1 SLIAMDQGPVSTAS
15 LFYTTHAPSNVA
27 GADTSPKNQNLP
39 DAVRLDHF
47 EVRATIEW
55 IREGGYGRVALQFP
69 DSLLGEAVPVSR
81 DIELALDGVQVFIL
95 ADTSYRS
102 CCVDEVAA
110 RHASCDAIV
119 HYGDACLSALTQKI
133 PVRYVLGRF
142 PLDAEAFTAALSS
155 VAFTEDPIVLL
166 TDTQYTYAV
175 ETLAASTSTAIVRPV
190 EACPLAAKVNGDAIE
205 NVDKERISLGRI
217 LPTGFTEMQAVQII
231 FVGSQNSALLPLWLL
246 THPQC
251 ARILHYDPTTTP
263 GAVTVAEPSSWRG
276 LRRRLFMVE
285 KVRDANT
292 IGLVVGT
299 VAVAGHR
306 EAVHR
311 IRALAKAA
319 GKKVYVISVGKVN
332 VAKLANFSADVDTF
346 VLLSCPFGVLL
357 DTSSFDKPVV
367 SLFEAEIALNDGKE
381 WMAQAGWTSD
391 YTQFVNDST
400 DCPARGSDDAPD
412 VSLVSGRIRVRAT
425 EEGGEREGGGGG
437 EGGTVALWDAGNY
450 FEARSWKGLDDSIAT
465 NAESEETTAI
475 LEGRKGRAAGYENE
489 LR

>member
-1 SLIAMDQGPVSTAS
+1 FRALADMASDASSTAG
-15 LFYTTHAPSNVA
+15 LFYSGHVPTKITA
-27 GADTSPKNQNLP
+27 ADHSAKNLP
-39 DAVRLDHF
+39 DAVRAEHF
-47 EVRATIEW
+47 DVPATIEW
-55 IREGGYGRVALQFP
+55 LRAGGYSRVALQFP

-81 DIELALDGVQVFIL
+81 DIETALEGVQVFIL

-110 RHASCDAIV
+110 RHASCDSII

-142 PLDAEAFTAALSS
+142 PIDFDALSLALSS
-155 VAFTEDPIVLL
+155 VSLTDDPIVLV
-166 TDTQYTYAV
+166 TDTQFAYCIDA
-175 ETLAASTSTAIVRPV
+175 LAASTSTAIKRSV
-190 EACPLAAKVNGDAIE
+190 ECCRLAA
-205 NVDKERISLGRI
+205 NVYGETAEDVDRACLSLGRI
-217 LPTGFTEMQAVQII
+217 LPPTFAEMDNVQLM
-231 FVGSQNSALLPLWLL
+231 FVGSQDSALLPLWLL
-246 THPQC
+246 THPKC
-251 ARILHYDPTTTP
+251 ARIIHYDPTTP
-263 GAVTVAEPSSWRG
+263 DKCTVSDASSWRG

-306 EAVHR
+306 EAVGR
-311 IRALAKAA
+311 IRTLARAA

-367 SLFEAEIALNDGKE
+367 SLFEAEIALNDGKD

-391 YTQFVNDST
+391 YTEFVNDCITS
-400 DCPARGSDDAPD
+400 RVSGDDDTPD
-412 VSLVSGRIRVRAT
+412 VSLVSGRVRVRQREEGKE
-425 EEGGEREGGGGG
+425 EEGGKE
-437 EGGTVALWDAGNY
+437 GTVALWNAGNY
-450 FEARSWKGLDDSIAT
+450 FEARSWRGLDDSIKVGT
-465 NAESEETTAI
+465 DVDESTAMH
-475 LEGRKGRAAGYENE
+475 EGKKGRAAGYENE
-489 LR
+489 QR